1 MGRTLLILVLAA
13 AIALVIWSLMRRRP
27 RDDPSDDADEE
38 TAARRALDVTDEVP
52 ALAAPAAGAFTERD
66 AFRKLHELAFGG
78 TPVGRGVPP
87 SHAPIVAAVSS
98 VLGSDVVQARYA
110 PRRPLLLPQIMR
122 AVNDGDTSARELAN
136 LISQD
141 PALAGN
147 LLQFANSPLYRV
159 NTQAVESVDRAVTM
173 LGFDGIRSLIA
184 TALVQPVFRVTA
196 VEFAGYPQ
204 TIWEHTFRSASAA
217 EAHAAIVE
225 DSDPFAAQLIAL
237 VMGLGAIIVFRAT
250 LDEYATRKQQPEA
263 TVIASLLD
271 AHTARVARRIAD
283 DWELSGRV
291 LAALEDQVPE
301 LGMNKPAS
309 LGRSLRFG
317 RLVGAL
323 AQLQAQGLI
332 DEAAVKSAIAEHGGA
347 GAHFDRIWA
356 RQAQLRTQ

>member
-1 MGRTLLILVLAA
+1 MGRTLLILVLVA
-13 AIALVIWSLMRRRP
+13 AIALVVWSLRRRRP
-27 RDDPSDDADEE
+27 ADRYDADPVD
-38 TAARRALDVTDEVP
+38 ASRAMRDALATTDEVP
-52 ALAAPAAGAFTERD
+52 ALAAPSSDGFGEREAFLR
-66 AFRKLHELAFGG
+66 FHELALGG
-78 TPVGRGVPP
+78 AKLEGPILAD
-87 SHAPIVAAVSS
+87 HAPVVAAVGKT
-98 VLGSDVVQARYA
+98 LAGDVVDTRYA

-159 NTQAVESVDRAVTM
+159 NAQAVESVDRAVTM

-196 VEFAGYPQ
+196 AEFSGYPQ
-204 TIWEHTFRSASAA
+204 AVWEHTFRSASAA
-217 EAHAAIVE
+217 EAHAAIIE

-250 LDEYATRKQQPEA
+250 LDEYAARRLRPDA
-263 TVIASLLD
+263 AVIASLLD

-291 LAALEDQVPE
+291 LAALEDQVPD

-323 AQLQAQGLI
+323 AQLHAQGVI
-332 DEAAVKSAIAEHGGA
+332 DEAAVKSAIAGHGGA
-347 GAHFDRIWA
+347 GAHFDRIWT
-356 RQAQLRTQ
+356 RQTQLRT